1 MVSLSGK
8 AIVITGAGQGIGAA
22 FAHGVAARGA
32 AVVVNDINGKLAETV
47 VEEITAKGGKA
58 ISAVVDISTA
68 KGAEML
74 IQECVDVFGKIDGL
88 VNNAGMIRPDKLVDV
103 KEADLR
109 LMIDVNVFGTF
120 FCTQVAAREMTARGR
135 GSIVN
140 MCSGSHTGAA
150 TLSAYSGS
158 KGAVASFTY
167 SWAAELIASGVRV
180 NAILPMG
187 ETQMR
192 DINDAYRASQG
203 MGAHASPVV
212 PAAANAGVLEYLLSD
227 ASAGVNGQMINIE
240 GPRMT
245 IYVHPGRQYPV
256 LERAEGWSA
265 EAVADAFKNELA
277 DRQMPTG
284 TAMLKVEVV
293 N

>member
-1 MVSLSGK
+1 
-8 AIVITGAGQGIGAA
+8 
-22 FAHGVAARGA
+22 
-32 AVVVNDINGKLAETV
+32 
-47 VEEITAKGGKA
+47 
-58 ISAVVDISTA
+58 
-68 KGAEML
+68 L
-74 IQECVDVFGKIDGL
+74 I
-88 VNNAGMIRPDKLVDV
+88 DV

-109 LMIDVNVFGTF
+109 LMINVNVLGTF
-120 FCTQVAAREMTARGR
+120 FCTQYAAREMTARKR

-167 SWAAELIASGVRV
+167 SWAQELGPLGIRV

-192 DINDAYRASQG
+192 NINDAYRASQG

-212 PAAANAGVLEYLLSD
+212 PAAANSGVLEYLLSD
-227 ASAGVNGQMINIE
+227 AAADVNGQMINIE
-240 GPRMT
+240 GSRMT
-245 IYVHPGRQYPV
+245 IYVHPGRQFPI

-265 EAVADAFKNELA
+265 EAVAEAFKGELA

-284 TAMLKVEVV
+284 TALMKVELVK
-293 N
+293 